1 MVKFTLT
8 HVCTNACDTR
18 YTGPAAPTA
27 AEWCAALTGSYSDE
41 HTYVRL
47 DEGPPHGHSVMWTD
61 NRGRNI
67 ELELTSNPCRLRAKD
82 RVGSGR
88 SYSLSMFIEVRV

>member
-1 MVKFTLT
+1 
-8 HVCTNACDTR
+8 
-18 YTGPAAPTA
+18 
-27 AEWCAALTGSYSDE
+27 
-41 HTYVRL
+41 VRL
-47 DEGPPHGHSVMWTD
+47 DESPPHGHSVMWTD
-61 NRGRNI
+61 NHGRNI